1 MLRVQCAQLSL
12 VNFRNYVRL
21 DLDMASDA
29 VIIVGENAQG
39 KSNLL
44 EAVYCLA
51 TTKSF
56 RAGSDRELINW
67 YAGGG
72 DLAYARL
79 SAQVVR
85 QSGPL
90 KLEVVVSEGARREG
104 PGNSPVGKRFKVNGL
119 PKRAFDVIGMVN
131 VVHFAPQDV
140 DLVAGPPS
148 TRRRYLDIT
157 IAQVDSRYVRSL
169 AHYGKVLLQRNALLR
184 RIRDR
189 QSRPDQLGYWD
200 SELVNAGAYVV
211 MRRLETVARLA
222 RLGHES
228 HRDLAAQRELLEIG
242 YRSTVPATVDP
253 GSDVDARL
261 EAIAEAFREALA
273 AAIQR
278 EVALGSSIVGPHR
291 DDLTFQ
297 VDGRDVGVYGSR
309 GQQRT
314 VALALKIA
322 EGAFIKEESGE
333 WPILL
338 LDDVMSELDEVRRGQ
353 VLGSVQPGQQVILT
367 GTELETIDPAFRER
381 ARVLRVQSGAI
392 QGFWPVPAAERAS
405 A

>member
-1 MLRVQCAQLSL
+1 VQCAQLSL

-21 DLDMASDA
+21 DLDLASEA
-29 VIIVGENAQG
+29 VVVVGENAQG

-79 SAQVVR
+79 GAQVIR
-85 QSGPL
+85 RNGPL
-90 KLEVVVSEGARREG
+90 KLEVVIGEGSRRDGPANTPVS
-104 PGNSPVGKRFKVNGL
+104 KRFKVNGL
-119 PKRAFDVIGMVN
+119 PKRAFDVIGLVT

-140 DLVAGPPS
+140 DLVAGPPTS
-148 TRRRYLDIT
+148 RRRYLDIT
-157 IAQVDSRYVRSL
+157 IAQVDSRYVRAL
-169 AHYGKVLLQRNALLR
+169 AHYGKVLLQRNHLLR

-189 QSRPDQLGYWD
+189 QARADQLAFWD
-200 SELVNAGAYVV
+200 AELVNSGAYVV
-211 MRRLETVARLA
+211 LRRLETVGRLA

-242 YRSTVPATVDP
+242 YRSTVPAGGLPPEADLD
-253 GSDVDARL
+253 GRL
-261 EAIAEAFREALA
+261 EAVAEGFREALA
-273 AAIQR
+273 AALPR
-278 EVALGSSIVGPHR
+278 ELQLGASIVGPHR
-291 DDLTFQ
+291 DDLTFH
-297 VDGRDVGVYGSR
+297 VDGREVGAYGSR

-314 VALALKIA
+314 VALALKVA
-322 EGAFIKEESGE
+322 EGAFIRESTGE

-338 LDDVMSELDEVRRGQ
+338 LDDVMSELDELRRGQ
-353 VLGSVQPGQQVILT
+353 VLGTVQPGQQVIMT
-367 GTELETIDPAFRER
+367 ATELGGIDPAFLER
-381 ARVLRVQSGAI
+381 ARLLRVQAGAI
-392 QGFWPVPAAERAS
+392 QGAWAPPVERAS

>member
-1 MLRVQCAQLSL
+1 VQCAQLSL
-12 VNFRNYVRL
+12 VNFRDYVRL
-21 DLDMASDA
+21 DLDLASEA
-29 VIIVGENAQG
+29 VVVVGENAQG

-44 EAVYCLA
+44 EALYCLA

-79 SAQVVR
+79 GAQVIR
-85 QSGPL
+85 RGGPL
-90 KLEVVVSEGARREG
+90 KLEVVVGEGARREG
-104 PGNSPVGKRFKVNGL
+104 PSTPPVSKRFKVNGL
-119 PKRAFDVIGMVN
+119 PKRAFDVIGLVT

-140 DLVAGPPS
+140 ELVAGPPTS
-148 TRRRYLDIT
+148 RRRYLDIT

-169 AHYGKVLLQRNALLR
+169 AHYGKVLLQRNHLLR

-189 QSRPDQLGYWD
+189 QARADQLGFWD
-200 SELVNAGAYVV
+200 GELVNAGSYVV

-222 RLGHES
+222 RLGHDA

-242 YRSTVPATVDP
+242 YRSTVPA
-253 GSDVDARL
+253 SDLPEGDLDARL
-261 EAIAEAFREALA
+261 EAVAASFREALTA
-273 AAIQR
+273 ALPR
-278 EVALGSSIVGPHR
+278 EVQVGASIVGPHR

-297 VDGRDVGVYGSR
+297 VDGRDVGAFGSR

-314 VALALKIA
+314 VALALKVA
-322 EGAFIKEESGE
+322 EGAFIRESTGE

-353 VLGSVQPGQQVILT
+353 VLGSVQPGQQVIMT
-367 GTELETIDPAFRER
+367 ATELGGIDPAFLAR
-381 ARVLRVQSGAI
+381 ARVLRVQAGAI
-392 QGFWPVPAAERAS
+392 QGGWTPPVERAS